1 MPTYEWTARFR
12 DDLHKLTS
20 DQHARFRAAVAAFVA
35 DLRAQGAFRP
45 GLRVK
50 GVRGASGVYE
60 MTWAPDG
67 RATFSYGDERRPGEA
82 HIIWRR
88 VGGHDIFG
96 QP

>member
-1 MPTYEWTARFR
+1 
-12 DDLHKLTS
+12 
-20 DQHARFRAAVAAFVA
+20 VA
-35 DLRAQGAFRP
+35 DLRAQAAFRP

-50 GVRGASGVYE
+50 AVRGARGVYE

-82 HIIWRR
+82 PIIWRR

>member
-1 MPTYEWTARFR
+1 VPTYEWTSRFH
-12 DDLHKLTS
+12 DDLHKLSS
-20 DQHARFRAAVAAFVA
+20 DQQARFRAAVAALVA
-35 DLRAQGAFRP
+35 DLGAQAAFRP

-50 GVRGASGVYE
+50 GVRGARGVYE

-67 RATFSYGDERRPGEA
+67 RATFSYGDERRPGVV